1 MDPQICVTLTEAHKI
16 LYKLSVVLQSADSDP
31 YDCLHRCQKLLD
43 HSQLLDK
50 IDKTI
55 KIVSLQSELSEK
67 QAAEIIRKVTRL
79 QKKEAEADLQK
90 TCERLQEANNKLQS
104 DLAQALYQA
113 QQKAAYTVFLEADNE
128 QLR

>member
-1 MDPQICVTLTEAHKI
+1 
-16 LYKLSVVLQSADSDP
+16 
-31 YDCLHRCQKLLD
+31 
-43 HSQLLDK
+43 LDK

-67 QAAEIIRKVTRL
+67 QAAEIIRKVSRL

-104 DLAQALYQA
+104 DLAQTL
-113 QQKAAYTVFLEADNE
+113 N
-128 QLR
+128 